1 MVTASIFE
9 GRLGQIP
16 DCAVHGYGDKEEL
29 RASLQELG
37 AIPRGDD
44 EFRLRIDGNLVKFD
58 MNEREVGQISL
69 HLVDVPEH

>member
-1 MVTASIFE
+1 
-9 GRLGQIP
+9 
-16 DCAVHGYGDKEEL
+16 L